1 MKLKVV
7 LLTLLGLGLLAV
19 GAALI
24 APRLLVQAAT
34 EKPKGMGEMVTAPPP
49 AESLD
54 IRQQLAA
61 QIEQPASGAGVSAPD
76 RAFADT
82 PETAPGSTYSQS
94 LPEPATGDHHAS
106 TAGTGE
112 NPPASHQTD
121 GHSPSAATPSK
132 AAVGGKRPFQLELS
146 ESQLASM
153 VYTGIYQG
161 SDPRYRPAIQGVSMQ
176 LAGGSGKLTVALLPR
191 HLPDDMLRNFPGV
204 TRDSPTIYVGGEVG
218 LAAEEGRL
226 VPSIRNISFGNLKL
240 PLPMIRS
247 VAKYQIL
254 QYARQMTQLESG
266 QEAVFDEITVDGGML
281 RLRGHVE

>member
-1 MKLKVV
+1 MKLKVI
-7 LLTLLGLGLLAV
+7 LLTLLGLGLLAGGV
-19 GAALI
+19 ALI
-24 APRLLVQAAT
+24 APRWLVQAAT
-34 EKPKGMGEMVTAPPP
+34 EKPKDVGEMVTAPPP
-49 AESLD
+49 AEQLD

-61 QIEQPASGAGVSAPD
+61 QIQQPASGTQLPE

-82 PETAPGSTYSQS
+82 PEQPAGSTYSQS
-94 LPEPATGDHHAS
+94 LSAPSSPAAVSTDSDAASLERNPDPAAPPAASVPAT
-106 TAGTGE
+106 
-112 NPPASHQTD
+112 
-121 GHSPSAATPSK
+121 
-132 AAVGGKRPFQLELS
+132 GKRPFTLELS

-176 LAGGSGKLTVALLPR
+176 LAGGTGKLTVALLPR

-226 VPSIRNISFGNLKL
+226 VPSIRNISFGNVKL

-266 QEAVFDEITVDGGML
+266 QEATFDEVTVDGGML

>member
-7 LLTLLGLGLLAV
+7 LLTLLGLVLLAV

-34 EKPKGMGEMVTAPPP
+34 EKPKDVGEMVTAPPP

-61 QIEQPASGAGVSAPD
+61 QIEQPASRGELSAPE
-76 RAFADT
+76 RSFADT
-82 PETAPGSTYSQS
+82 PDTAPGSTYSQS
-94 LPEPATGDHHAS
+94 MPTPAESDAASDPHTEPLHS
-106 TAGTGE
+106 
-112 NPPASHQTD
+112 PPAST
-121 GHSPSAATPSK
+121 PARAAPVT
-132 AAVGGKRPFQLELS
+132 GGKRPFALELS

-218 LAAEEGRL
+218 LAAEGGRL

-266 QEAVFDEITVDGGML
+266 QEAVFDEVTVDGGML
-281 RLRGHVE
+281 RLRGYVE